1 MRSLSSKSRLD
12 KDVIYDLKWIHKHY
26 YLYNVNGGPPVLMPP
41 LQEALAMNGLAP
53 GQPISRALPEK
64 PDTALMNIEFRRYSL
79 PSPDKQSQK
88 VSLVSLFVITNIHY
102 LKINLN

>member
-53 GQPISRALPEK
+53 GQPIIRALAEK
-64 PDTALMNIEFRRYSL
+64 PDTALMNPQVTFIECGYSL
-79 PSPDKQSQK
+79 YWPEVRLYS
-88 VSLVSLFVITNIHY
+88 VTWLGG
-102 LKINLN
+102 